1 MPAPDPVRKI
11 VRITGRPGSAAAL
24 REALLALEAPTRA
37 EPGCR
42 AFTFY
47 QALGTPEVFL
57 LHEHFDSPAALEA
70 HMAQPHT
77 QAVFA
82 LGLMEST
89 AVVAAQWE
97 D

>member
-24 REALLALEAPTRA
+24 REALLALEPPTRA

-42 AFTFY
+42 GFTFY
-47 QALGTPEVFL
+47 QALGTPDVFL
-57 LHEHFDSPAALEA
+57 LHEHFDSAAAMEE
-70 HMAQPHT
+70 HMAQPYT
-77 QAVFA
+77 QAFFGR
-82 LGLMEST
+82 GLVEST